1 SGTRIRIVQA
11 LVELPEA
18 VAREVREVLDGLAR
32 DDDPAL
38 APVASAFVAVL
49 DERSAGEFA
58 AGPPCGRGQPGGRRN
73 SRARSAICISNC
85 AAGSRSCS
93 PKTSSSWRSR

>member
-1 SGTRIRIVQA
+1 AARVIAALTGELAARAADSGTRIRIVQA

-38 APVASAFVAVL
+38 ALVASAFVAVL
-49 DERSAGEFA
+49 DERSAGE
-58 AGPPCGRGQPGGRRN
+58 
-73 SRARSAICISNC
+73 
-85 AAGSRSCS
+85 
-93 PKTSSSWRSR
+93 